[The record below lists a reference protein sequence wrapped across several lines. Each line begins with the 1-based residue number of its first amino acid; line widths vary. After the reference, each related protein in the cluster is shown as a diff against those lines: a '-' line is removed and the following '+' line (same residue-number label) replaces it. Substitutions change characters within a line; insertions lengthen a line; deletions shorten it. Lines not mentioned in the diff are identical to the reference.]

1 MTDRTPVVE
10 RYLAAIVAFDWL
22 ELERCLDPEVVRIGP
37 FGDTYAGR
45 DAYVAFLTGLMPTL
59 VDYQMEVHRVVDAGR
74 VVTAELT
81 ETMTWDGER
90 VVTHE
95 ALVFDLS
102 ENDRIRRITIYIQPP
117 STTR

>member
-1 MTDRTPVVE
+1 MTDRPPVVE
-10 RYLAAIVAFDWL
+10 QYLAAVVAFDWL
-22 ELERCLDPEVVRIGP
+22 ELENALEPDVVRVGP
-37 FGDTYAGR
+37 FGDTYTGR
-45 DAYVAFLTGLMPTL
+45 GAYVAFLSALMPTL
-59 VDYQMEVHRVVDAGR
+59 VDYSMDVHRIVDAGR

-95 ALVFDLS
+95 ALVFDVTA
-102 ENDRIRRITIYIQPP
+102 NDRIRRIAIYIQPP